1 MQTFEDNV
9 IRIWVLSYIGS
20 QLHSNRRFISNTS
33 NELFMGDREKNV
45 GFAAFLNILFTVIEL
60 IGGLLTNSLAL
71 LADALHDFVDSVAL
85 IIAWLA
91 EKKATQPATS
101 KMTFGYRR
109 LSLLSAGFTAI
120 VLIAGS
126 LFVLSQAIPRLV
138 NPEPVNAEGMVL
150 IAIIGITINSLGF
163 FRLKRGMSQNEKIL
177 SWHLMEDIMGWI
189 ILLTGSVIMSF
200 WNKPVIDPIM
210 TIAFTIFVLWGA
222 SKNAKETFNLLL
234 EGVPKY
240 IDIDKIKESILSVE
254 GVRRVHDIHI
264 WSLEGETDI
273 LTAHVVVENKYLQRP
288 DNVRQSIKSELEK
301 HHIEHSTLELES
313 EGVCSETECVLNR

>member
-1 MQTFEDNV
+1 M
-9 IRIWVLSYIGS
+9 
-20 QLHSNRRFISNTS
+20 
-33 NELFMGDREKNV
+33 FMGDREKNV
-45 GFAAFLNILFTVIEL
+45 GFAATLNILFTVIEL

-71 LADALHDFVDSVAL
+71 LADALHDFVDSSAL

-91 EKKATQPATS
+91 EKKAKQPATS

-126 LFVLSQAIPRLV
+126 LLVLSQAIPRLV
-138 NPEPVNAEGMVL
+138 NPEPVNAGGVIL
-150 IAIIGITINSLGF
+150 IAIIGVTINGLGF
-163 FRLKRGMSQNEKIL
+163 FRLKKGMSQNEKIL

-189 ILLTGSVIMSF
+189 ILLTGSVIMKF

-222 SKNAKETFNLLL
+222 SRNAKETFNLLL

-240 IDIDKIKESILSVE
+240 IDIDKVKESILSVE

-273 LTAHVVVENKYLQRP
+273 LTAHVVVENKYLQKP
-288 DNVRQSIKSELEK
+288 DNVKKVIKSELQK
-301 HHIEHSTLELES
+301 HHIAHSTLELEG
-313 EGVCSETECVLNR
+313 EGVCSETECALNR

>member
-1 MQTFEDNV
+1 
-9 IRIWVLSYIGS
+9 
-20 QLHSNRRFISNTS
+20 
-33 NELFMGDREKNV
+33 MGDREKNV
-45 GFAAFLNILFTVIEL
+45 GFAAALNILFTVIEL

-71 LADALHDFVDSVAL
+71 LADALHDFVDSSAL

-91 EKKATQPATS
+91 EKKAKQPATS

-109 LSLLSAGFTAI
+109 LSLLSAAFTAI

-126 LFVLSQAIPRLV
+126 LFVLYQAIPRLI
-138 NPEPVNAEGMVL
+138 NPEPVNVGGVIL
-150 IAIIGITINSLGF
+150 IAIIGVTINGLGY
-163 FRLKRGMSQNEKIL
+163 FRLKKGMSQNEKIL
-177 SWHLMEDIMGWI
+177 SWHLMEDILGWI
-189 ILLTGSVIMSF
+189 VLLTGSIIMKF

-210 TIAFTIFVLWGA
+210 TLGFTIFVLWGA

-240 IDIDKIKESILSVE
+240 IDIDKVKESILSVE

-273 LTAHVVVENKYLQRP
+273 LTAHVVVENKYLQKP
-288 DNVRQSIKSELEK
+288 ENIKQSIRSILKK
-301 HHIEHSTLELES
+301 RHIEHSTLELEG
-313 EGVCSETECVLNR
+313 EGVCSETVCILNR

>member
-1 MQTFEDNV
+1 
-9 IRIWVLSYIGS
+9 
-20 QLHSNRRFISNTS
+20 
-33 NELFMGDREKNV
+33 MGDREKNV
-45 GFAAFLNILFTVIEL
+45 GFAAALNILFTVIEI

-71 LADALHDFVDSVAL
+71 LADALHDFVDSSAL

-91 EKKATQPATS
+91 EKKAKQPATS

-126 LFVLSQAIPRLV
+126 LLVLSQAIPRLI
-138 NPEPVNAEGMVL
+138 NPEPVNAGGVIL
-150 IAIIGITINSLGF
+150 IAIIGVTINGLGY
-163 FRLKRGMSQNEKIL
+163 FRLKKGMSQNEKIL
-177 SWHLMEDIMGWI
+177 SWHLMEDILGWI
-189 ILLTGSVIMSF
+189 VLLTGSIIMKF

-210 TIAFTIFVLWGA
+210 TLGFTIFVLWGA

-240 IDIDKIKESILSVE
+240 IDIDKVKESILSVE

-273 LTAHVVVENKYLQRP
+273 LTAHVVVENKYLQKP
-288 DNVRQSIKSELEK
+288 DNVKKVIKSELQK
-301 HHIEHSTLELES
+301 HHIEHSTLELEG
-313 EGVCSETECVLNR
+313 EGVCSETVCILNR